1 MKRVYRANR
10 LPTLTPMLSNAEEG
24 GLVLVAEEHENFVG
38 FAAGWIEHQE
48 SLAETADS
56 NRFGYISDICVLS
69 TYRGKRIASLLLE
82 AIVTHFRSADIAR
95 VRIGVLSANQSATI
109 AYERAGRRRNT
120 FFPP

>member
-56 NRFGYISDICVLS
+56 NRFWIHLGYLRPLDLS
-69 TYRGKRIASLLLE
+69 RQANRKPAS
-82 AIVTHFRSADIAR
+82 
-95 VRIGVLSANQSATI
+95 
-109 AYERAGRRRNT
+109 
-120 FFPP
+120 